1 MTGVLSDVTV
11 LDLSWGI
18 AGPLA
23 GMLLADHG
31 AEVTK
36 IEPPGGDP
44 FRYLTGARVWN
55 RGKRSAVLDLPAER
69 DVLFALVDNAD
80 VLLESFAPGTTERLG
95 IDDEALRGRNP
106 RLVHCSITAYGRGT
120 RHADRPGYDALV
132 AARTGMQWEQRGW
145 RGGVIARMAGGAP
158 NLPELEPPEGCWDGT
173 DRPGPLFSYSAW
185 PSLAAAFLA
194 TTGISAA
201 LRAREV
207 TGRGQWVETSLLQ
220 GVLIATWGGWQRA
233 ERPDAPGYDTW
244 IFDSRTTRGLFE
256 CADGRWVCQWVPSPA
271 FALGASEGDELCATD
286 DTRAPR
292 QDPTRLSPQPEEIVV
307 LHHYYPLMA
316 EAYRKFPARDWVE
329 LAEQVGIAMQ
339 PVRSPEEALA
349 DPWFLDDGCV
359 AVVDD
364 PELGP
369 TRQVGV
375 TYRLSACPTAVRGPA
390 PAVGEHDHEVRAEA
404 AAGGRSGRRRG
415 RGANAGRSLRAPLDG
430 IRVLDLGLAVAGPF
444 GTQLLSDLGADVV
457 KVNALHDWYWH
468 STHIAMA
475 CNRGKRSLAV
485 NLKDP
490 RGMEALLELVRRA
503 DVVQHNMRYEAAR
516 RLGVDYESLR
526 AVNPALV
533 YCHTRGFER
542 GHREH
547 LPGNDQAGAALAGVM
562 WEDGG
567 MGAGGRPMWSLTSL
581 GDLGNG
587 FLSAIGMIQA
597 LYHRDRTGEGQFVD
611 TSIVNACLLNSSY
624 AWLTDDGRAADRPH
638 LDARQLG
645 ITALYRLYE
654 TADGWLC
661 LAALTDSHW
670 EHLCK
675 ALERGDLLGD
685 PRYATAAGRLAH
697 STELWSTL
705 EAVFATRTAAD
716 WFERLDAAG
725 VPCEISD
732 DTFALRVFDDPELIE
747 RGWVTSYEQGLVGR
761 LEQAGLLIDFSET
774 PGRIAGPP
782 LVVGDSSRAILREIG
797 YDDARID
804 ALVAGGIVL
813 DASPIA

>member
-1 MTGVLSDVTV
+1 MTGVLADVKV

-36 IEPPGGDP
+36 VEPPGGDP
-44 FRYLTGARVWN
+44 FRSHSGARVWN

-69 DVLFALVDNAD
+69 DVLLALADDAD
-80 VLLESFAPGTTERLG
+80 VVLESFAPGTTDRLG
-95 IDDEALRGRNP
+95 IDYATLHARNP
-106 RLVHCSITAYGRGT
+106 ALVYCSITAYGRGT

-145 RGGVIARMAGGAP
+145 RGGVVARMTGTEP
-158 NLPELEPPEGCWDGT
+158 NLPDLEPPDGCWDGT
-173 DRPGPLFSYSAW
+173 DRPGPLFPYSTW

-220 GVLIATWGGWQRA
+220 GVLIATWGSWQRA
-233 ERPDAPGYDTW
+233 EHPDAPGYDTW

-256 CADGRWVCQWVPSPA
+256 CGDGRWVCQWVPNPA
-271 FALGASEGDELCATD
+271 FALGASEGDELRLTD
-286 DTRAPR
+286 DVRAPR
-292 QDPTRLSPQPEEIVV
+292 DDPTRISPNPDEIVV

-316 EAYRKFPARDWVE
+316 EAFRKFPADEWVR

-349 DPWFLDDGCV
+349 DPALLADGCV

-369 TRQVGV
+369 TRQVGI

-390 PAVGEHDHEVRAEA
+390 PSVGQHADEVRAEA
-404 AAGGRSGRRRG
+404 AGGAVRDRPQPT
-415 RGANAGRSLRAPLDG
+415 ARSLAAPLDG
-430 IRVLDLGLAVAGPF
+430 ITVLDLGLAVAGPF
-444 GTQLLSDLGADVV
+444 GTQLLSDLGADVI
-457 KVNALHDWYWH
+457 KVNALHDGYWH

-485 NLKDP
+485 DLKDP
-490 RGMEALLELVRRA
+490 RGMEALLDLVRRA
-503 DVVQHNMRYEAAR
+503 DVVQHNMRYDAAI
-516 RLGVDYESLR
+516 RLGVDYESLAR
-526 AVNPALV
+526 INASLV

-542 GHREH
+542 GGRER
-547 LPGNDQAGAALAGVM
+547 LPGNDQTGAALAGVM

-567 MGAGGRPMWSLTSL
+567 MAAGGRPMWSLTSL

-587 FLSAIGMIQA
+587 FLSAIGMLQA

-611 TSIVNACLLNSSY
+611 TSILNACLLNSSY
-624 AWLTDDGRAADRPH
+624 AWLTEDGRAAERPR
-638 LDARQLG
+638 LDAEQLG

-654 TADGWLC
+654 TRDGWLC
-661 LAALTDSHW
+661 LAALTDAHW
-670 EHLCK
+670 QHLCK
-675 ALERGDLLGD
+675 AVGRDDLLGD
-685 PRYATAAGRLAH
+685 LRLATAAGRLEHDA
-697 STELWSTL
+697 ELWSTL
-705 EAVFATRTAAD
+705 ETTFATRTAAE
-716 WFERLDAAG
+716 WFDLLDAAD
-725 VPCEISD
+725 VPCEVSD
-732 DTFALRVFDDPELIE
+732 DTFALGVFDDPELIE
-747 RGWVTSYEQGLVGR
+747 RTWVTSYHQGLVGK
-761 LEQAGLLIDFSET
+761 LDQVGLLVDFSET

-782 LVVGDSSRAILREIG
+782 LVVGDGTRAILREIG

-804 ALVAGGIVL
+804 ALVAERVVL
-813 DASPIA
+813 DAAT